1 MAQLK
6 DSIVSGNL
14 RVTDTTLTDTL
25 QVTTIKAPTSSG
37 GTTYGPGTSGQV
49 LKSNGTMTYW
59 ADMPTIPS
67 NNVTGSGTSGYL
79 TKWNGTNTITN
90 GPQLGS
96 STTTFLRNDGSWATP
111 PDTDT
116 KVNVKLA
123 TTSQA
128 YLLGT
133 TTIPTAADT
142 GVTSVADTG
151 VYLTTT
157 AGELC
162 ATKFMTSGKNGGYYT
177 HDADNAKFPL
187 VYNNATNLWVG
198 AEGSTSYPHKGETF
212 ISTGWLGTLPTTSGE
227 TLTGNSTIKISVPKY
242 TAGSSGGT
250 WGHTA
255 YYVLHTGNTSVTT
268 TGSGNAITA
277 LSFSNGTFT
286 ATKGS
291 TFSLST
297 HTHDDRY
304 LGAVK
309 IGSYYGMADPDGTD
323 THWIRTST
331 LGIIPATSVSLAN
344 GGDGSLGTSVWAF
357 KDAYVANINGVAVG
371 SSPKFT
377 DANVLQSNTA
387 TTDYRPIL
395 FGKTQTTTIADLS
408 ATVTGQAYVSSKMFA
423 KPDTG
428 KLYAS
433 EFITSGYINGA
444 GSDLTQYGLYLRSY
458 KTESLPAGGDYDYSR
473 YAVRTYG
480 GKSGDN
486 SGMLLEMGGGGLTIV
501 GAGESASSLAAL
513 ISDDQRDSNTSR
525 TRLDVGGTL
534 NTSLNGSSEQLILSS
549 DNNIYFLTACNT
561 ITGRKP
567 VCLDTSSY
575 FYPGTN
581 KTGSIGTSSYMWNSV
596 YAATIYENGTSLASK
611 YAAVGH
617 THSTTIATDSGTNQL
632 TLAASTKYKLTAGET
647 NFIFTTPPNT
657 TYTFATG
664 DAVGQFKVTSGGSA
678 ANYNI
683 NGIAAGTASGTV
695 NHLAYYSAAT
705 TIGSSANI
713 IYSVEDSSASTPRS
727 RTILHLVGNQTVG
740 NEATQLVGGVKGVL
754 SYGDGGPQINFS
766 TSATIGGAQD
776 SSIIWTDNNS
786 AAYGASWHFVSKE
799 TDWNVISKRFHART
813 GISIGTEVPPVI
825 NSTTAASNT
834 DSLYVVGTSQFNG
847 TTTITTSD
855 FGTQLIVER
864 SGNPYYASVGF
875 KNSLG
880 MLSYIGANAVD
891 ANLYHIYAGDTSKQ
905 YIILDTGNTSFTQ
918 SLSSGTKIGTIKI
931 GGTSTDLYCQTNT
944 NTDTKVK
951 VTASTSKAYLMG
963 TTTSPDGTAVEG
975 VGNTG
980 VYMTNGV
987 LTASSVFGS
996 GAESQST
1003 APTGG
1008 YRIYDCR
1015 NVNVSPNDGNK
1026 AVNFYFHM
1034 TDMPDTSLWWS
1045 VLHMRGWT
1053 GAYAAWEIA
1062 GPSDSKDQRTKPL
1075 YVRTS
1080 NTNTAW
1086 GSWRKIYDAS
1096 NPPTASEVGAL
1107 ASTTKYAASSS
1118 VGGPATNVATTVT
1131 NGTENTARY
1140 GIAFVAGPGTSNAQ
1154 AVLKNNDFR
1163 FNMSNGTDATGSI
1176 GHAEI
1181 VLGNNTPSST
1191 AGNKNGIL
1199 TLYST
1204 GSYYGSLNNGTLT
1217 ANRTHTLPDA
1227 SGTIKLEKRS
1237 MMYDDTSDWASYSWH
1252 KFAEITSTTN
1262 HDDKA
1267 ITFLVSR
1274 TYDTEYSGILSVH
1287 VRMNGSKNYQKHQ
1300 FKWLIADENI
1310 NPNNFVLVYTNNGT
1324 TSCKIELWYKQ
1335 SQIYEGWIF
1344 EVLKEHTRMA
1354 SENAW
1359 TVYTTS
1365 GHGSATYTAGTNH
1378 HASELACV
1386 QSKTA
1391 LYAVKGT
1398 HTTTTNAWTGK
1409 IDANVLYDGMTIAYY
1424 LPYAVSP
1431 SANVTLNLT
1440 LSNGTTT
1447 GAINCYQNNT
1457 TRITTHY
1464 GAGSTIILTYWS
1476 AGSISV
1482 AGTATTDNRWTR
1494 CDYNS
1499 NSNVT
1504 QTNTTTDASY
1514 RVIFSGNA
1522 NDTSETTTVRK
1533 STNLQFNPSKATLSI
1548 GKAGTTQGSLVF
1560 NNSEGGH
1567 ATLKSNSKGT
1577 SPTFLLPD
1585 TDDNLTHTLSTG
1597 MYDLSVTK
1605 GLMTISNVPN
1615 IPVHTMTFKIVFKSD
1630 GSTPIYSMIEI
1641 PNIDDGLDYGGLIQ
1655 VGSYSDGQGSTRI
1668 IMKAVIVKITAGST
1682 AGTKT
1687 FTATASPTQQV
1698 YGSSVSQYTRN
1709 VSIEKIYACT

>member
-6 DSIVSGNL
+6 DTIVSGNL

-37 GTTYGPGTSGQV
+37 GSTYGPGTSGQV

-59 ADMPTIPS
+59 ADMPTIPTVNNAS
-67 NNVTGSGTSGYL
+67 LTLKGAGTTVTTFTANASTNQSLDIVAGTNVTITPDA
-79 TKWNGTNTITN
+79 TNHKITIASSYTN
-90 GPQLGS
+90 
-96 STTTFLRNDGSWATP
+96 
-111 PDTDT
+111 TDT
-116 KVNVKLA
+116 KV
-123 TTSQA
+123 TQSQ
-128 YLLGT
+128 T
-133 TTIPTAADT
+133 TT
-142 GVTSVADTG
+142 
-151 VYLTTT
+151 
-157 AGELC
+157 
-162 ATKFMTSGKNGGYYT
+162 
-177 HDADNAKFPL
+177 
-187 VYNNATNLWVG
+187 TN
-198 AEGSTSYPHKGETF
+198 
-212 ISTGWLGTLPTTSGE
+212 
-227 TLTGNSTIKISVPKY
+227 
-242 TAGSSGGT
+242 
-250 WGHTA
+250 
-255 YYVLHTGNTSVTT
+255 
-268 TGSGNAITA
+268 
-277 LSFSNGTFT
+277 
-286 ATKGS
+286 
-291 TFSLST
+291 
-297 HTHDDRY
+297 
-304 LGAVK
+304 
-309 IGSYYGMADPDGTD
+309 
-323 THWIRTST
+323 
-331 LGIIPATSVSLAN
+331 
-344 GGDGSLGTSVWAF
+344 
-357 KDAYVANINGVAVG
+357 
-371 SSPKFT
+371 
-377 DANVLQSNTA
+377 
-387 TTDYRPIL
+387 YRPIL
-395 FGKTQTTTIADLS
+395 FGAKNSTDISTLAD
-408 ATVTGQAYVSSKMFA
+408 TVTDQAYTSTKMFA
-423 KPDTG
+423 KPDAG
-428 KLYAS
+428 KIYAS
-433 EFITSGYINGA
+433 EFLTSSYINGT

-458 KTESLPAGGDYDYSR
+458 KTEALPAGGNYDYSR
-473 YAVRTYG
+473 YAIRTYD

-486 SGMLLEMGGGGLTIV
+486 TGMVLTMDGGGLTIV
-501 GAGESASSLAAL
+501 GSGESAVALATL

-534 NTSLNGSSEQLILSS
+534 NTSFQGSSEQLILSS
-549 DNNIYFLTACNT
+549 DNSIYFLTNCNT

-611 YAAVGH
+611 YSAIGH
-617 THSTTIATDSGTNQL
+617 THETTIAADSGTNQL

-657 TYTFATG
+657 TYSAGTGLSLSGTTFNHSNSVTA
-664 DAVGQFKVTSGGSA
+664 VTSAVFKKITYDAQGHITGTANVTASDLPSHTHSNYLGAVKIGSYYGMANPDGTDTSWTRTSRNGIIPYAINTDATNGNTSSLGTSTWTFVNGYINNIYYKDLKTITVVAGSTADNAIDKMAGSYFFSGTNLFGGVNDWVGIQAGYGSDKFQITA
-678 ANYNI
+678 NGASGVLYRHNDTGGTDTANWTEVRNLMTPEAVSGQDGIAVTKRTNTLGTGSTALTYDSGVIIGHSNSVTAVTNYNKPYVKYDAQGHI
-683 NGIAAGTASGTV
+683 TGSSYWSATAAGTGGESGWV
-695 NHLAYYSAAT
+695 KVAT
-705 TIGSSANI
+705 IVHTDNYDNTPIMLLVSQRGNTIT
-713 IYSVEDSSASTPRS
+713 YK
-727 RTILHLVGNQTVG
+727 LHIVWKNVGNTDPDLDVFR
-740 NEATQLVGGVKGVL
+740 L
-754 SYGDGGPQINFS
+754 SSDIS
-766 TSATIGGAQD
+766 TSANAYIKKSTTSTWELYIKKLDNYEAIAMHLYVGKYFTDHMTWTWQD
-776 SSIIWTDNNS
+776 VQTAAS
-786 AAYGASWHFVSKE
+786 A
-799 TDWNVISKRFHART
+799 IT
-813 GISIGTEVPPVI
+813 GGTEVTKFVPF
-825 NSTTAASNT
+825 NSYQSRTANTVLAAPNGSDGAASFRKLVAADIPSLNYIPMSGSTGVTGNIKITKASGDTGFYAKRSDTDVEVWMGVGAGGTNHGIYSNKLGKWMMYGDATNVYLNGNATTA
-834 DSLYVVGTSQFNG
+834 
-847 TTTITTSD
+847 TT
-855 FGTQLIVER
+855 
-864 SGNPYYASVGF
+864 A
-875 KNSLG
+875 
-880 MLSYIGANAVD
+880 
-891 ANLYHIYAGDTSKQ
+891 
-905 YIILDTGNTSFTQ
+905 
-918 SLSSGTKIGTIKI
+918 TK
-931 GGTSTDLYCQTNT
+931 
-944 NTDTKVK
+944 
-951 VTASTSKAYLMG
+951 
-963 TTTSPDGTAVEG
+963 
-975 VGNTG
+975 
-980 VYMTNGV
+980 
-987 LTASSVFGS
+987 
-996 GAESQST
+996 
-1003 APTGG
+1003 
-1008 YRIYDCR
+1008 
-1015 NVNVSPNDGNK
+1015 
-1026 AVNFYFHM
+1026 
-1034 TDMPDTSLWWS
+1034 
-1045 VLHMRGWT
+1045 
-1053 GAYAAWEIA
+1053 
-1062 GPSDSKDQRTKPL
+1062 
-1075 YVRTS
+1075 
-1080 NTNTAW
+1080 
-1086 GSWRKIYDAS
+1086 
-1096 NPPTASEVGAL
+1096 
-1107 ASTTKYAASSS
+1107 
-1118 VGGPATNVATTVT
+1118 VATTVT

-1140 GIAFVAGPGTSNAQ
+1140 GIAFVADPGTSNAQ

-1163 FNMSNGTDATGSI
+1163 FNMKNGTDATGNT
-1176 GHAEI
+1176 GNAEI
-1181 VLGNNTPSST
+1181 VLGNSTPSGT
-1191 AGNKNGIL
+1191 AGNKKGVL

-1204 GSYYGSLNNGTLT
+1204 GSYYGNLDTGTLT

-1237 MMYDDTSDWASYSWH
+1237 MIYDDTQDWSSYSWH
-1252 KFAEITSTTN
+1252 KFAEITSTTTY
-1262 HDDKA
+1262 DDKA

-1274 TYDTEYSGILSVH
+1274 TYDTDYAGILSVH
-1287 VRMNGSKNYQKHQ
+1287 VRIDASKNYQKHQ
-1300 FKWLIADENI
+1300 FKWLVADEFI

-1335 SQIYEGWIF
+1335 SVRYEGWIF

-1365 GHGSATYTAGTNH
+1365 GHGSATYTAGTGH
-1378 HASELACV
+1378 FASELACV

-1409 IDANVLYDGMTIAYY
+1409 IDANMLYDGMTIAYY

-1431 SANVTLNLT
+1431 SASVTLNLT

-1504 QTNTTTDASY
+1504 QTNTTTSASY

-1533 STNLQFNPSKATLSI
+1533 STNLQFNPSTAALSI